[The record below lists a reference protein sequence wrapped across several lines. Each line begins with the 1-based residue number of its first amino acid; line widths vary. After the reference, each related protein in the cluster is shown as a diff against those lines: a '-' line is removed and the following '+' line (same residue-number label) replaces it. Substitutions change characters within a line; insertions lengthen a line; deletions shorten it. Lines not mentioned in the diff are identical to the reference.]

1 MSIIDKEEKIMQ
13 RTTNYGLC
21 QYEGSDKTSYL
32 VNYNDDMLKIDTAIK
47 NAADAGSGAGTAA
60 ERAQSTAD
68 GAARDVSTLN
78 TQINGANGLAAD
90 VSTLQGSVG
99 SINSLIGDGHPTT
112 SNQTI
117 IGAVNGLEGALA
129 PREDGINLANNY
141 AIGEQF
147 ARGGSLFTALTSL
160 TAGTPFASLVLNTNY
175 KVSDTIAEQ
184 IAAIDTGLSP
194 LNRFKNFTVS
204 YETTDTLGA
213 VLTSVLNELNTRLAA
228 LTANHGIK
236 NVMIDLGGVNGFS
249 EPFPIPHWHGGT
261 INGMQ
266 LFAAGISA
274 NDTQYYTAW
283 VDNGSG
289 LNSRLQK
296 VSIATADNAVTLTV
310 LNTKTAS
317 EASLGTVRCY
327 YEEF

>member
-60 ERAQSTAD
+60 ERAQGTAD
-68 GAARDVSTLN
+68 AAVEGVSTLN

-117 IGAVNGLEGALA
+117 IGAINGLEGAVA
-129 PREDGINLANNY
+129 PREDGDNLANNY
-141 AIGEQF
+141 SIGEQF
-147 ARGGSLFTALTSL
+147 ARGGSVFTALTPL

-175 KVSDTIAEQ
+175 KVSDTIVEQ
-184 IAAIDTGLSP
+184 MTELSGDIADVENKFPTR
-194 LNRFKNFTVS
+194 NQVVS
-204 YETTDTLGA
+204 VTADGVKTLA
-213 VLTSVLNELNTRLAA
+213 NLIAELNSA
-228 LTANHGIK
+228 L
-236 NVMIDLGGVNGFS
+236 
-249 EPFPIPHWHGGT
+249 
-261 INGMQ
+261 
-266 LFAAGISA
+266 ISA
-274 NDTQYYTAW
+274 IQSLANSKYARIIYFSYDNYYSAPAA
-283 VDNGSG
+283 
-289 LNSRLQK
+289 K
-296 VSIATADNAVTLTV
+296 VLYSNAVTSMNIWHNGSIASQSAITNVAGLFSQNPIYTKVILENGVVPTLTDELSSV
-310 LNTKTAS
+310 PTSGKTYS
-317 EASLGTVRCY
+317 VY
-327 YEEF
+327 YDII